1 MAFINDW
8 GCCWALTATVRTDKA
23 VNVAIAC
30 LVDLFGSAIFLRR
43 ALGIIADEL
52 LFD

>member
-1 MAFINDW
+1 
-8 GCCWALTATVRTDKA
+8 VRTDKA

-43 ALGIIADEL
+43 ELGIIADEW